1 MRIVYDDTMQNMF
14 VDLVENFLKEL
25 DIKSVSQ
32 YEWGSNRIQMF
43 QVKDNLNDFL
53 SKHNFEIG
61 NKVTHAHGIG
71 NNCNYPAYYHAENE
85 IQNCAYI
92 NLNSGM
98 YGEGY
103 VSVEDYNGNRISK
116 AYELCKY
123 GKIKVDGNYL

>member
-1 MRIVYDDTMQNMF
+1 MRIVYDDTMQNTF
-14 VDLVENFLKEL
+14 VGLVEDFLKQL

-32 YEWGSNRIQMF
+32 YEWGTNRIQMF
-43 QVKDNLNDFL
+43 QVKDKLNNFISDCY
-53 SKHNFEIG
+53 FEIG

-71 NNCNYPAYYHAENE
+71 NNCNYPVYYYAENE

-92 NLNSGM
+92 NLNTGM

-103 VSVEDYNGNRISK
+103 VSVEDYNGKLVSK

-123 GKIKVDGNYL
+123 GKIKVNGKFL